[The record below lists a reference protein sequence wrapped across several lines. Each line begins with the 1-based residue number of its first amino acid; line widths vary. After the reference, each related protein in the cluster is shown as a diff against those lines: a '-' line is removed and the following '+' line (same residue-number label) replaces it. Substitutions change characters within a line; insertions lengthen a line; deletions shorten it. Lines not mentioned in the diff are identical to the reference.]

1 MLRESSLLAY
11 GLNRHAPH
19 VSSRVGRTRSWTS
32 RPRPRRNAH
41 ARIESPTQGLKFL
54 PPEIHIEAG
63 TTVLWV
69 NQDVVAHNVT
79 HKVKL
84 EDQLFDSPYLETG
97 ESFSFTF
104 DEPGTYP
111 VYCLPHPFMTQTVLV
126 SKKP

>member
-11 GLNRHAPH
+11 RLNRRALLMSVTALAVLSLLDVAPAPTTATPTPAPS
-19 VSSRVGRTRSWTS
+19 VAG
-32 RPRPRRNAH
+32 NAE
-41 ARIESPTQGLKFL
+41 ASPAGSPAASPVVTDPVFESPIQGLKFL

-84 EDQLFDSPYLETG
+84 DDQLFDSPYLDTG
-97 ESFSFTF
+97 
-104 DEPGTYP
+104 
-111 VYCLPHPFMTQTVLV
+111 
-126 SKKP
+126 